1 MESLLQIVGLL
12 GIGGLISSYLTILLQ
27 RRSTELKSKQEYK
40 ETRYKCIVLL
50 MRSLL
55 EFGKYQKML
64 INHGYVD
71 IKSKEDL
78 VDLLQDEQMS
88 SILYAS
94 RGFIKVFG
102 KFINTPNKS
111 NLVSAVIEM
120 RKDLWRLRGK
130 LDIND
135 IFLND
140 T

>member
-1 MESLLQIVGLL
+1 
-12 GIGGLISSYLTILLQ
+12 
-27 RRSTELKSKQEYK
+27 
-40 ETRYKCIVLL
+40 

-55 EFGKYQKML
+55 EFEKYHKML

-71 IKSKEDL
+71 IKNKEDL
-78 VDLLQDEQMS
+78 IDLLQDEQMS

-94 RGFIKVFG
+94 KGFIKALG
-102 KFINTPNKS
+102 KFINKPNKG